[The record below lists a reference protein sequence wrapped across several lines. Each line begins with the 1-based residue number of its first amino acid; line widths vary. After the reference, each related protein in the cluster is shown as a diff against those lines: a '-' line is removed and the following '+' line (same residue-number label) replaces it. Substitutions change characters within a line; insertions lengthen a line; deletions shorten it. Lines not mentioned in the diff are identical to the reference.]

1 MSIGQLCN
9 RNTVIVR
16 KEDSI
21 AATAKLMRES
31 HVGSVVVVEDTGTGA
46 KPIGILT
53 DRDLVVEILAA
64 GLDPAAVG
72 VGDIMSYEL
81 AVAREDEGLWDIMRR
96 MRAKGVRR
104 LPVVDGQG
112 HLVGIVASDDLLAL
126 LAGELG
132 QLAKIAHQER
142 AREQTQRSG
151 PQP

>member
-9 RNTVIVR
+9 RNTVTVR

-21 AATAKLMRES
+21 AATAQLMRES
-31 HVGSVVVVEDTGTGA
+31 HVGSVVVVEDAGTGP

-53 DRDLVVEILAA
+53 DRDLVVEILAT

-72 VGDIMSYEL
+72 VGDIMSYPL
-81 AVAREDEGLWDIMRR
+81 AVAREDEGLWEIMQR
-96 MRAKGVRR
+96 MRAQGVRR

-112 HLVGIVASDDLLAL
+112 HLVGIVASDDLLEL

-132 QLAKIAHQER
+132 QLAKIVNQER
-142 AREQTQRSG
+142 ARERTQRGSLE
-151 PQP
+151 P